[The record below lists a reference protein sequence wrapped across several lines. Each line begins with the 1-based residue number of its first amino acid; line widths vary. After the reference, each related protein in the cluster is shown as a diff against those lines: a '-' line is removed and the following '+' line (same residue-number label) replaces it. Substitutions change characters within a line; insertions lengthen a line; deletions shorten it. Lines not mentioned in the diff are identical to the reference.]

1 MQVFRR
7 GRRIAAIAVTLAWL
21 AGCGGMPVVSGA
33 GPFDEPGV
41 TTLRVA
47 EMSTVDDAT
56 LFLALRK
63 GYFAREHIRIVTV
76 PVGSG
81 PEALANLAT
90 GKADI
95 AFSDYVSAILAASS
109 GSPLKVIVDAYS
121 AAPHLCM
128 VVVPQGS
135 AIQSP
140 TQLAGKTIAVNAI
153 NHIVTLL
160 TLSTLKAY
168 GVSPAAVRL
177 VTMDFD
183 QMPNALRD
191 GTVDAAWLTEPFLS
205 EAGQDV
211 GATEVLDTATGAT
224 ANMPM
229 AGFVTTPSVAARDR
243 RVVSAFQRAMLA
255 AALDAADRRQV
266 QNVLPDYML
275 GVTPQT
281 LAILT
286 VGSYPT
292 TLNRTR
298 IQRVADLMLEFGMLK
313 GRFDVASMAP

>member
-1 MQVFRR
+1 M
-7 GRRIAAIAVTLAWL
+7 AAIAFALIAL
-21 AGCGGMPVVSGA
+21 GGCGGTPVVVGA
-33 GPFDEPGV
+33 AQFTAPGV

-56 LFLALRK
+56 LFLAMKK
-63 GYFAREHIRIVTV
+63 GYFAREHIRIITV
-76 PVGSG
+76 PVDSG
-81 PEALANLAT
+81 PEALANLAA

-95 AFSDYVSAILAASS
+95 AFSDYVSAILATSA
-109 GSPLKVIVDAYS
+109 GQPLRVIVDAYS
-121 AAPHLCM
+121 AAPHLLM
-128 VVVPQGS
+128 VVVPPHS
-135 AIQSP
+135 PIKSP

-160 TLSTLKAY
+160 TLSTLKTY
-168 GVSPAAVRL
+168 GVSPSRVRL
-177 VTMDFD
+177 TTMAFS

-211 GATEVLDTATGAT
+211 GATELLDTATGAT

-229 AGFVTTPSVAARDR
+229 AGFVVAPGFAARDQR
-243 RVVSAFQRAMLA
+243 LVSAFARAMRQ
-255 AALDAADRRQV
+255 AALDAVDRRQI

-292 TLNRTR
+292 TLNRIR
-298 IQRVADLMLEFGMLK
+298 IQRVADLMTEFGMLK
-313 GRFDVASMAP
+313 KRFDITPMVP

>member
-1 MQVFRR
+1 MQLLRR
-7 GRRIAAIAVTLAWL
+7 CRRMAAIAFALTAL
-21 AGCGGMPVVSGA
+21 AGCGGTPVMIGV
-33 GPFDEPGV
+33 GPDAVPGV

-56 LFLALRK
+56 LFLAMKK
-63 GYFAREHIRIVTV
+63 GYFAKERIRIITV

-81 PEALANLAT
+81 PEALANLAS

-95 AFSDYVSAILAASS
+95 AFSDYVSAIAATNS
-109 GSPLKVIVDAYS
+109 GQPLRVLVDAYS
-121 AAPHLCM
+121 AAPHLLM
-128 VVVPQGS
+128 VVVPPH
-135 AIQSP
+135 SP
-140 TQLAGKTIAVNAI
+140 IKNPAQLAGKTIAVNAI

-168 GVSPAAVRL
+168 GVSPSRVKL
-177 VTMDFD
+177 TTMAFA

-205 EAGQDV
+205 EAGQDI
-211 GATEVLDTATGAT
+211 GATELLDTATGPT

-229 AGFVTTPSVAARDR
+229 AGFVATPAFSARNR
-243 RVVSAFQRAMLA
+243 QVVSAFQRAMHK
-255 AALDAADRRQV
+255 AALDAVDRRQI

-292 TLNRTR
+292 TLNRIR
-298 IQRVADLMLEFGMLK
+298 IQRVADLMTEFGMLK
-313 GRFDVASMAP
+313 KRFDVSPMVP